1 MSEKVLK
8 AVLALVL
15 VVVLW
20 QIVAMR
26 RDLSAERSAVA
37 ALTTRIDEL
46 QRDLQPDPL
55 STKLP
60 PLTVTPPPS
69 RAALRRIEQESRE
82 RPRPAAGPAE
92 PAAEPDEARWKAQQE
107 AMSQLQ
113 TQVQTLLHDVE
124 TIGTAVEALGTSVV
138 ELRTGAQ
145 SIASDVSALGQEI
158 TRLNSALERLASES
172 R

>member
-26 RDLSAERSAVA
+26 RELSAERSAVA

-60 PLTVTPPPS
+60 PLTVTPPPP
-69 RAALRRIEQESRE
+69 RAALRRIEQDTRE
-82 RPRPAAGPAE
+82 RPPAAGPAE
-92 PAAEPDEARWKAQQE
+92 PGPDQDEARWKTQQE
-107 AMSQLQ
+107 AMTQLQ
-113 TQVQTLLHDVE
+113 TQVQALLHDVE

-158 TRLNSALERLASES
+158 ARLNSALERLASES